1 MSSAVRQTH
10 RIRWR
15 VVKVRLQ
22 LWRIPRETFWS
33 FMKKKGQKI
42 EQSIFRAATTPPDAA
57 PSTIRP
63 LRYVNLFFS
72 LSLSHSHIFL
82 FSFPP
87 PWVPSAGPSVMY
99 PLNNSLLLFLPHCD
113 ADTVALLVPLE
124 PAPAPSNWA
133 VKLECRGRALTRLG
147 MYILIRS
154 LSAAWR
160 GGDVRAA
167 VTFRRTQ
174 QQREPTGSVSTKKK
188 TPWLCPKSSTHL
200 LLHVQGVQ
208 CS

>member
-1 MSSAVRQTH
+1 
-10 RIRWR
+10 
-15 VVKVRLQ
+15 
-22 LWRIPRETFWS
+22 
-33 FMKKKGQKI
+33 
-42 EQSIFRAATTPPDAA
+42 
-57 PSTIRP
+57 
-63 LRYVNLFFS
+63 
-72 LSLSHSHIFL
+72 
-82 FSFPP
+82 
-87 PWVPSAGPSVMY
+87 MY
-99 PLNNSLLLFLPHCD
+99 PLNNSLLLFLLHCD

-174 QQREPTGSVSTKKK
+174 QREPTGSVSTQKKNL
-188 TPWLCPKSSTHL
+188 PGCVRNHPLISSSMYREFN
-200 LLHVQGVQ
+200 VANI
-208 CS
+208 